1 MKYTLAINVHQEL
14 QQQGAT
20 MEEADALCE
29 KYEKELIAELTRTF
43 DGTWEIA
50 DEAGEDD
57 LPEDADA
64 DGLNEVAARAAAT
77 IFGI

>member
-1 MKYTLAINVHQEL
+1 MKYTLALDCHKEL

-20 MEEADALCE
+20 MEFANDHEAEYREELT
-29 KYEKELIAELTRTF
+29 KELARTF
-43 DGTWEIA
+43 GGTWEIA

-77 IFGI
+77 ILGI